1 MKYQYLYDSVLKTS
15 IPVDEFKDEAE
26 VAELLG
32 HIGDAIRI
40 WATLAKFGDKN
51 AQTRLDDLTQ
61 GKDVYFAGC
70 GEGINQNLCPH
81 VHFDK
86 ILLMQRTVSFK
97 IEYSKLFFLRSA
109 NRLCSVNWSL
119 PAWCR

>member
-81 VHFDK
+81 VHFDFESAQK
-86 ILLMQRTVSFK
+86 CAVTLNWCAAAAQTDNPNIFVPYVMW
-97 IEYSKLFFLRSA
+97 RSHE
-109 NRLCSVNWSL
+109 
-119 PAWCR
+119 